1 MNDQI
6 IHLLE
11 RKDYVP
17 SSVPELLQQ
26 LRWPPNRQ
34 PELQAALRTL
44 ERAGRITRTKGNRYI
59 LSLEADLIP
68 GRLQMNRAGKG
79 FLQPDDAG
87 LKEIMIPENETGTA
101 LHGDRVLVRR
111 NLRTRGL
118 RPDRGV
124 AQETGSVIRI
134 LERKRSQIVGTLQRG
149 RQFLYVI
156 PDDPRMQ
163 QDVIVPEPRD
173 VGRKPNLGDKV
184 VVELQEWES
193 RHKNPEGEIIEVLG
207 PPDAEGVDMLS
218 VLRQYNLPLH
228 FPKPVLAEAR
238 ANGTTVQPHEL
249 VGRADCRAH
258 QVITIDPDDAK
269 DFDDAICLQR
279 SDDGHWRLWVH
290 IADVSHYVKPG
301 TALDAEAR
309 KRGNSTYLVDRV
321 IPMLPEALSNEL
333 CSLKP
338 NVDRLTKCVEFVVA
352 DDGRVLSTKFYP
364 AVIHSKR
371 RFTYKEVFAILQE
384 RSSQLSG
391 GNRRAATIS
400 AASSG
405 ATLVN
410 ADAQPP
416 SFPTLVR
423 GGVVAARQP
432 LPDNSIVQM
441 LHDAHELAQN
451 IRRLRFKA
459 GSLALDFPET
469 KIRLD
474 EQGRVLRIEKIEN
487 DVSHQLIE
495 EYMLL
500 ANEAVAARLMSQNIK
515 AIYRVHEEPDARRI
529 GEFREDVL
537 SHHIPC
543 GNLTKRPEVA
553 KLLQKLDTIPIG
565 AALKIGFLR
574 SLMRARYAVE
584 PLGHYGLAKAKYT
597 HFTSPIR
604 RYADLVVH
612 RALFPGSAPASGAVF
627 RASAETPGAPRRSE
641 YSSHH
646 HAREAGREARP
657 ATPGTH
663 SLKETAE
670 HISDTERNSAD
681 AERDSKD
688 VKMYAF
694 LKAQLAMAKPPV
706 YPALVIDVRNFGF
719 FVDVPGL
726 AMSGLIHCS
735 SLTDDFYEFDEAR
748 GTLSGRRNR
757 RVFRLGDKVE
767 VQIAKVDSFKKQVDF
782 RLAREERKANDDRG
796 DRSRPPQRSQQ
807 RFDDRRPQP
816 AQDRRSP
823 RPQQGQ
829 LQRGPQR
836 FQDRQQS
843 RPQPGQPPR
852 GPSRPPQQKSEQA
865 ARPPQY
871 QKPGQFKSQSQSR
884 PPLPNRPSRDAKPEP
899 ARPQSGG
906 GNFRAGPSRPQIP
919 SSHSRSKFG
928 GRRRR

>member
-1 MNDQI
+1 MRPNSVIVLQLIMEEQI
-6 IHLLE
+6 LELLG
-11 RKDYVP
+11 RKDYGP
-17 SSVPELLQQ
+17 SNVPELLHQ
-26 LRWPPNRQ
+26 LRWTPNRQ
-34 PELQAALRTL
+34 QELQRVLQAL
-44 ERAGRITRTKGNRYI
+44 ERSGQITRTKGNRYI
-59 LSLEADLIP
+59 KSVEADLIP
-68 GRLQMNRAGKG
+68 GRLQVNRAGKG
-79 FLQPDDAG
+79 FLQPDDSG

-111 NLRTRGL
+111 NVRTRGL
-118 RPDRGV
+118 RPDRGA

-134 LERKRSQIVGTLQRG
+134 LERKRTQIVGTLQRG

-156 PDDPRMQ
+156 PDDPRIAH
-163 QDVIVPEPRD
+163 DIYVPEPRD

-184 VVELQEWES
+184 VVELLEWES
-193 RHKNPEGEIIEVLG
+193 RNTNPEGEIVEVLG
-207 PPDAEGVDMLS
+207 APDEEGVDMLS

-238 ANGTTVQPHEL
+238 TNGTTVQPHEL
-249 VGRADCRAH
+249 SGREDCRAH

-279 SDDGHWRLWVH
+279 ISQDQWKLWVH

-301 TALDAEAR
+301 TTLDDEAR

-338 NVDRLTKCVEFVVA
+338 NVDRLTKCVEFLVA
-352 DDGRVLSTKFYP
+352 NDGRVLSAKFYP

-384 RSSQLSG
+384 AP
-391 GNRRAATIS
+391 N
-400 AASSG
+400 
-405 ATLVN
+405 
-410 ADAQPP
+410 P
-416 SFPTLVR
+416 SDPIQR
-423 GGVVAARQP
+423 
-432 LPDNSIVQM
+432 M
-441 LHDAHELAQN
+441 LHEAHALAQN

-474 EQGRVLRIEKIEN
+474 EQGRVSRIEKIEN

-500 ANEAVAARLMSQNIK
+500 ANEAVAGRLMSQNQK
-515 AIYRVHEEPDARRI
+515 AIYRVHEEPDERRLN
-529 GEFREDVL
+529 EYREDVL

-543 GNLTKRPEVA
+543 GNLSKRPEVS

-604 RYADLVVH
+604 RYSDLVVH
-612 RALFPGSAPASGAVF
+612 RALFQASHG
-627 RASAETPGAPRRSE
+627 P
-641 YSSHH
+641 
-646 HAREAGREARP
+646 
-657 ATPGTH
+657 TH

-694 LKAQLAMAKPPV
+694 LKAQLQMAKPPV
-706 YPALVIDVRNFGF
+706 YPALVTDVRNFGF

-748 GTLSGRRNR
+748 GTLTGRRNR
-757 RVFRLGDKVE
+757 RAFRLGDKVE

-782 RLAREERKANDDRG
+782 RLARAERPDRDDRQ
-796 DRSRPPQRSQQ
+796 RPPQRGSQRPAERQQQ
-807 RFDDRRPQP
+807 RQ
-816 AQDRRSP
+816 
-823 RPQQGQ
+823 
-829 LQRGPQR
+829 PQR
-836 FQDRQQS
+836 FQDRQQ
-843 RPQPGQPPR
+843 PR
-852 GPSRPPQQKSEQA
+852 GQSRPPQQKS
-865 ARPPQY
+865 
-871 QKPGQFKSQSQSR
+871 GTFKSQSQSR
-884 PPLPNRPSRDAKPEP
+884 PPLPSRPSRDAKSQP

>member
-1 MNDQI
+1 MEEQVLT
-6 IHLLE
+6 LLGH
-11 RKDYVP
+11 KDYAP
-17 SSVPELLQQ
+17 ANVPEMLQQ
-26 LRWPPNRQ
+26 LQWPPHRQ
-34 PELQAALRTL
+34 QELQRILRTL
-44 ERAGRITRTKGNRYI
+44 ETAGRITRTKGNRYI
-59 LSLEADLIP
+59 LSQEADLIP
-68 GRLQMNRAGKG
+68 GMIQINRQGKG
-79 FLQPDDAG
+79 FLRPDDSTV
-87 LKEIMIPENETGTA
+87 KEIMIPEGDTSTA

-111 NLRTRGL
+111 KVRARGL
-118 RPDRGV
+118 RPDRGLE
-124 AQETGSVIRI
+124 QETGSVIRI

-156 PDDPRMQ
+156 PDDPRIAH
-163 QDVIVPEPRD
+163 DIYVPEPRD
-173 VGRKPNLGDKV
+173 VGRKPNIGDKV
-184 VVELQEWES
+184 VVELLEWTS
-193 RHKNPEGEIIEVLG
+193 RNNNPEGEIIEVLG
-207 PPDAEGVDMLS
+207 APDEEGVDMLS

-238 ANGTTVQPHEL
+238 AIGSTVAEHE
-249 VGRADCRAH
+249 VAGREDCRSH

-269 DFDDAICLQR
+269 DFDDAICLERTAQ
-279 SDDGHWRLWVH
+279 GQWKLWVH

-301 TALDAEAR
+301 TALDVEAR

-338 NVDRLTKCVEFVVA
+338 NVDRLTKCVEFLVA

-364 AVIHSKR
+364 AVIHSQR

-384 RSSQLSG
+384 V
-391 GNRRAATIS
+391 
-400 AASSG
+400 G
-405 ATLVN
+405 APVSRPGSMTSRDQQHTGPEAGAPVP
-410 ADAQPP
+410 A
-416 SFPTLVR
+416 
-423 GGVVAARQP
+423 
-432 LPDNSIVQM
+432 SIVQM
-441 LHDAHELAQN
+441 LHDAHELAQK
-451 IRRLRFKA
+451 IRRLRFKN
-459 GSLALDFPET
+459 GSLALDFPEA

-500 ANEAVAARLMSQNIK
+500 ANEAVAARLMSENQK

-529 GEFREDVL
+529 NEFREDVL

-543 GNLTKRPEVA
+543 GNLTKRPEVS

-612 RALFPGSAPASGAVF
+612 RALFQASHG
-627 RASAETPGAPRRSE
+627 P
-641 YSSHH
+641 
-646 HAREAGREARP
+646 
-657 ATPGTH
+657 TH

-719 FVDVPGL
+719 FVDVTGL

-748 GTLSGRRNR
+748 GTLTGRRNR

-782 RLAREERKANDDRG
+782 RLAREERKDRD

-816 AQDRRSP
+816 AQDRRAP
-823 RPQQGQ
+823 RPQPGQ
-829 LQRGPQR
+829 PQRAPQR
-836 FQDRQQS
+836 FQDRQQPRPQS
-843 RPQPGQPPR
+843 RPQPGQSPR
-852 GPSRPPQQKSEQA
+852 PGRQPQGSPQQKFG
-865 ARPPQY
+865 
-871 QKPGQFKSQSQSR
+871 KFKTQSQSR
-884 PPLPNRPSRDAKPEP
+884 PTLPNRPSRDAKPEP

-906 GNFRAGPSRPQIP
+906 GNFRAGPARPQIP

>member
-1 MNDQI
+1 MIFMETQI
-6 IHLLE
+6 LTLLGQP
-11 RKDYVP
+11 DYAP
-17 SSVPELLQQ
+17 ANVPEMLQQ
-26 LRWPPNRQ
+26 LGWPPQRQ
-34 PELQAALRTL
+34 QELQRLIRSL
-44 ERAGRITRTKGNRYI
+44 EQTGKITRTKGNRYI
-59 LSLEADLIP
+59 LSREADLIP
-68 GRLQMNRAGKG
+68 GTIQINRQGKG
-79 FLQPDDAG
+79 FLRPDDSTV
-87 LKEIMIPENETGTA
+87 KEIMIPESDTSTA

-111 NLRTRGL
+111 KVRPRGL
-118 RPDRGV
+118 RPDRGME
-124 AQETGSVIRI
+124 QETGSVIRI

-156 PDDPRMQ
+156 PDDPRIAH
-163 QDVIVPEPRD
+163 DIYVPEPRD

-184 VVELQEWES
+184 VVELLEWTS
-193 RHKNPEGEIIEVLG
+193 RNNNPEGEIIEVLG
-207 PPDAEGVDMLS
+207 APDEEGVDMLS

-238 ANGTTVQPHEL
+238 AIGSVVQPHEIAS
-249 VGRADCRAH
+249 REDCRSH

-269 DFDDAICLQR
+269 DFDDAICLERTPQ
-279 SDDGHWRLWVH
+279 GQWKLWVH

-301 TALDAEAR
+301 TALDVEAR

-338 NVDRLTKCVEFVVA
+338 NVDRLTKCVEFLVS

-364 AVIHSKR
+364 AVIHSQR
-371 RFTYKEVFAILQE
+371 RFTYKEVFAIIKPPAND
-384 RSSQLSG
+384 RSVSDSLSSPKGGEGRGEEAELLAQNPSPQPSPRSG
-391 GNRRAATIS
+391 GARE
-400 AASSG
+400 SSPAHG
-405 ATLVN
+405 SPVPA
-410 ADAQPP
+410 
-416 SFPTLVR
+416 
-423 GGVVAARQP
+423 
-432 LPDNSIVQM
+432 SIVQM
-441 LHDAHELAQN
+441 LHDAHELAQK
-451 IRRLRFKA
+451 IRRLRFKN

-474 EQGRVLRIEKIEN
+474 DQGRVLRIEKIEN

-500 ANEAVAARLMSQNIK
+500 ANEAVATRLMSQNQK
-515 AIYRVHEEPDARRI
+515 AIYRVHEEPEERRLN
-529 GEFREDVL
+529 EYREDVL

-543 GNLTKRPEVA
+543 GNLTKRPEVS

-612 RALFPGSAPASGAVF
+612 RALFQASHG
-627 RASAETPGAPRRSE
+627 P
-641 YSSHH
+641 
-646 HAREAGREARP
+646 
-657 ATPGTH
+657 TH

-694 LKAQLAMAKPPV
+694 LKAQLAMPKPPA

-748 GTLSGRRNR
+748 GTLTGRRNR

-782 RLAREERKANDDRG
+782 RLAREERKGRDDRG

-807 RFDDRRPQP
+807 QRPPERQ
-816 AQDRRSP
+816 QQ
-823 RPQQGQ
+823 RPFE
-829 LQRGPQR
+829 QRQSKQRPPQR
-836 FQDRQQS
+836 FQDRQQPRGQS
-843 RPQPGQPPR
+843 SSSARPQ
-852 GPSRPPQQKSEQA
+852 QQKSG
-865 ARPPQY
+865 
-871 QKPGQFKSQSQSR
+871 KFKTQSQSR
-884 PPLPNRPSRDAKPEP
+884 PPLPSRPSRDAKSQP

-906 GNFRAGPSRPQIP
+906 GNFRAGPARPQIP

-928 GRRRR
+928 GRRR

>member
-1 MNDQI
+1 MEEQI
-6 IHLLE
+6 LSLLGQ
-11 RKDYVP
+11 KDYFP
-17 SSVPELLQQ
+17 ANVPEMLRLLQ
-26 LRWPPNRQ
+26 LSPNRQ
-34 PELQAALRTL
+34 QELQVELRKL
-44 ERAGRITRTKGNRYI
+44 EQSGQITRTKGNRYI
-59 LSLEADLIP
+59 KSQEADLIP
-68 GRLQMNRAGKG
+68 GQIQINRQGKG
-79 FLQPDDAG
+79 FLRPDDAG
-87 LKEIMIPENETGTA
+87 VKEIMIPENATSTA

-111 NLRTRGL
+111 DVRARGL
-118 RPDRGV
+118 RPDRGTE
-124 AQETGSVIRI
+124 QETGSVIRI

-156 PDDPRMQ
+156 PDDPRMPH
-163 QDVIVPEPRD
+163 DIYVPEPRD
-173 VGRKPNLGDKV
+173 VGRKPNIGDKV
-184 VVELQEWES
+184 VVELLEWES
-193 RHKNPEGEIIEVLG
+193 RHNNPEGEIIEVLG
-207 PPDAEGVDMLS
+207 APDEEGVDMLS

-238 ANGTTVQPHEL
+238 AIGSTVTPHEL
-249 VGRADCRAH
+249 AGREDCRSH
-258 QVITIDPDDAK
+258 QVVTIDPDDAK

-279 SDDGHWRLWVH
+279 ISHDHWKLWVH

-301 TALDAEAR
+301 TALDVEAR

-338 NVDRLTKCVEFVVA
+338 NVDRLTKSVEFLVA

-364 AVIHSKR
+364 AVIHSQR
-371 RFTYKEVFAILQE
+371 RFTYKEVFAILEE
-384 RSSQLSG
+384 RRSPHRLGSEAESKL
-391 GNRRAATIS
+391 ADTEI
-400 AASSG
+400 G
-405 ATLVN
+405 APV
-410 ADAQPP
+410 
-416 SFPTLVR
+416 
-423 GGVVAARQP
+423 
-432 LPDNSIVQM
+432 PDSIVQM
-441 LHDAHELAQN
+441 LHDAHELAQR
-451 IRRLRFKA
+451 IRRLRFKN

-474 EQGRVLRIEKIEN
+474 EQGRVLRIEKIGN

-500 ANEAVAARLMSQNIK
+500 ANEAVATRLMSQNQK
-515 AIYRVHEEPDARRI
+515 AIYRVHEEPDERRLN
-529 GEFREDVL
+529 EYREDVL

-543 GNLTKRPEVA
+543 GNLTKRPEVS

-612 RALFPGSAPASGAVF
+612 RALFQASHG
-627 RASAETPGAPRRSE
+627 P
-641 YSSHH
+641 
-646 HAREAGREARP
+646 
-657 ATPGTH
+657 TH

-694 LKAQLAMAKPPV
+694 LKAQLAMPKPPV

-719 FVDVPGL
+719 FADVPGL

-748 GTLSGRRNR
+748 GTLTGRRNR

-782 RLAREERKANDDRG
+782 RLAREERDRSPVAAGEQRGSRPHFQKSQGWRSAAAG
-796 DRSRPPQRSQQ
+796 DRPRSEQQQ
-807 RFDDRRPQP
+807 RP
-816 AQDRRSP
+816 
-823 RPQQGQ
+823 
-829 LQRGPQR
+829 PQR
-836 FQDRQQS
+836 FQDRQQSRPQS

-852 GPSRPPQQKSEQA
+852 GPSRPPQQKSG
-865 ARPPQY
+865 
-871 QKPGQFKSQSQSR
+871 KFKSQSQPR
-884 PPLPNRPSRDAKPEP
+884 PPLPSRSSRDAKSQP

-906 GNFRAGPSRPQIP
+906 GNFRAGPARPQIP